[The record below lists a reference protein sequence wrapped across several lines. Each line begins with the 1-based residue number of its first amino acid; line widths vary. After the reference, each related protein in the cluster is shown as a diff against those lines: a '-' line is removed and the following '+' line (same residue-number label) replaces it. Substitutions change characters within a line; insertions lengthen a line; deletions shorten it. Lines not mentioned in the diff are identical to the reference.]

1 MSQEQKI
8 PKPVSPGSLRAA
20 ALRYIDRFATS
31 RENLRQVLM
40 RRVQKSNYYH
50 ETSIVEGMSWIE
62 DLLNKLEA
70 ANFINDAQYAEMRA
84 GALHRKGTS
93 LRVISMKLKEKG
105 ISDQHIETALE
116 ALREE
121 TQSENLERDAAIA
134 LARRRR
140 LGPWRDPAKRE
151 DLKEK
156 DLAAMARA
164 GFSYDLAREIIEAEN
179 VKTLDP
185 ASSAG

>member
-8 PKPVSPGSLRAA
+8 PRPVSRQSLRNA

-50 ETSIVEGMSWIE
+50 ETSIQDGIDWIE
-62 DLLNKLEA
+62 DILNQLEKA
-70 ANFINDAQYAEMRA
+70 KFINDKAYAEGRA

-93 LRVISMKLKEKG
+93 LKVIRMKLMEKG
-105 ISDQHIETALE
+105 ISDEDITYALSALE
-116 ALREE
+116 EE
-121 TQSENLERDAAIA
+121 TDSENLERDAAIA
-134 LARRRR
+134 LAKRRR
-140 LGPWRDPAKRE
+140 LGPWRLPEKRE
-151 DLKEK
+151 EMKEK

-164 GFSYDLAREIIEAEN
+164 GFSYDLARDIIEAE
-179 VKTLDP
+179 TIEDL
-185 ASSAG
+185 GF

>member
-8 PKPVSPGSLRAA
+8 PKPITKQSLRNA

-50 ETSIVEGMSWIE
+50 DTSIQEGIDWIE
-62 DLLNKLEA
+62 ELLNKLEEA
-70 ANFINDAQYAEMRA
+70 KLINDALYAEGRA
-84 GALHRKGTS
+84 SSLHRKGS
-93 LRVISMKLKEKG
+93 SIKVIRLKLMEKG
-105 ISDQHIETALE
+105 LSEENITHALD
-116 ALREE
+116 ALAEE
-121 TQSENLERDAAIA
+121 TQSTNLERDAAIA

-140 LGPWRDPAKRE
+140 LGPWRDPEKRE
-151 DLKEK
+151 DLKQK

-164 GFSYDLAREIIEAEN
+164 GFSYDLARDIIEATSVEE
-179 VKTLDP
+179 LE
-185 ASSAG
+185 G

>member
-1 MSQEQKI
+1 MSQDKKI
-8 PKPVSPGSLRAA
+8 PRPVTKESLRNA
-20 ALRYIDRFATS
+20 ALNYIDRFATS
-31 RENLRQVLM
+31 RHNLRHVLV

-50 ETSIVEGMSWIE
+50 DTSIQDGIDWIE
-62 DLLNKLEA
+62 ELLDKLEQA
-70 ANFINDAQYAEMRA
+70 KFIDDARYAEGRA

-93 LRVISMKLKEKG
+93 QRVIRMKLMEKG
-105 ISDQHIETALE
+105 LSEDHINKALE

-121 TQSENLERDAAIA
+121 SQSENLERDAAIA

-140 LGPWRDPAKRE
+140 LGPWRLPEKRE

-164 GFSYDLAREIIEAEN
+164 GFSYDLAREIIEAE
-179 VKTLDP
+179 TIEDLED
-185 ASSAG
+185 

>member
-8 PKPVSPGSLRAA
+8 PRPVSAQSLRNA

-50 ETSIVEGMSWIE
+50 DTPLEDGINWINTIV
-62 DLLNKLEA
+62 DQLEQ
-70 ANFINDAQYAEMRA
+70 ANFINDQRYAEGRA

-93 LRVISMKLKEKG
+93 LRVIQMKLKEKG
-105 ISDQHIETALE
+105 ISDQDIAHALN
-116 ALREE
+116 ALSEE

-140 LGPWRDPAKRE
+140 LGPWRLPEKRE
-151 DLKEK
+151 DFKDK
-156 DLAAMARA
+156 DLGALARA
-164 GFSYDLAREIIEAEN
+164 GFSYDLARDIIEADSPED
-179 VKTLDP
+179 LEEI
-185 ASSAG
+185 